1 MADDEKRRVIDED
14 KALTI
19 NADDMIFI
27 DSSANGSRAITYADL
42 CSAVALTLGIAG
54 IKSTADSAMQKSVYD
69 SNSDGIVDNSAKLE
83 NHPASYFATAEALSD
98 VKSTADSA
106 MQKSAYDSDSDG
118 IVDKAKDS
126 ETVNRHAVYKDVPAD
141 AVFTDTVYDD
151 TEVQAAVKKA
161 QETADAATKDIGLE
175 VVDGKL
181 CVVYDV

>member
-54 IKSTADSAMQKSVYD
+54 IKSTADSAMQKS
-69 SNSDGIVDNSAKLE
+69 
-83 NHPASYFATAEALSD
+83 
-98 VKSTADSA
+98 
-106 MQKSAYDSDSDG
+106 AYDSDSDG

-151 TEVQAAVKKA
+151 TELQAAVKKA

>member
-14 KALTI
+14 RALTI

-69 SNSDGIVDNSAKLE
+69 SNSDGIVD
-83 NHPASYFATAEALSD
+83 
-98 VKSTADSA
+98 
-106 MQKSAYDSDSDG
+106 
-118 IVDKAKDS
+118 KAKDS

-151 TEVQAAVKKA
+151 TELQAAVKKA

-181 CVVYDV
+181 CVVYDA

>member
-1 MADDEKRRVIDED
+1 MADEKRRVIDED
-14 KALTI
+14 RALTI

-69 SNSDGIVDNSAKLE
+69 SNSDGIVD
-83 NHPASYFATAEALSD
+83 
-98 VKSTADSA
+98 
-106 MQKSAYDSDSDG
+106 
-118 IVDKAKDS
+118 KAKDS

-151 TEVQAAVKKA
+151 TELQAAVKKA